1 MEIPRDPSIE
11 NRSPI
16 FSLSS
21 HFLRR
26 FQRNRESIFSR
37 FSHEGGGPADFGQN
51 RGVRECPRESR
62 DQSGPRPGLLG
73 VLATEGGQGMAGTRE
88 GDPTS
93 TTPDEDV
100 VKIIILG
107 DSAAGKSKLVERY
120 LMDDYAPQQLSTY
133 ALTLFRHKE
142 RLDDGNVVP
151 IDLWDT
157 AGQDRFNS
165 LHPSYYFRAHACI
178 LCFDIT
184 RKITYKNLEKWYE
197 ELRTYCPSIP
207 CMVVGNKIDVDYE
220 VTKKSFAFASK
231 RGLPFM
237 FVSAADGTNVARCFR
252 EVVKMGLTYKNNPED
267 DYYTEVMNLL
277 AEGEVL

>member
-1 MEIPRDPSIE
+1 MESTR
-11 NRSPI
+11 
-16 FSLSS
+16 
-21 HFLRR
+21 
-26 FQRNRESIFSR
+26 
-37 FSHEGGGPADFGQN
+37 
-51 RGVRECPRESR
+51 
-62 DQSGPRPGLLG
+62 
-73 VLATEGGQGMAGTRE
+73 AGN
-88 GDPTS
+88 PTS
-93 TTPDEDV
+93 TTPDDDV

-133 ALTLFRHKE
+133 ALTLFRHTE
-142 RLDDGNVVP
+142 RLDDGTEVP

-165 LHPSYYFRAHACI
+165 LHPSYYYRAHACI

-197 ELRTYCPSIP
+197 ELQMYCKGIP
-207 CMVVGNKIDVDYE
+207 CMVIGNKIDVDYE
-220 VTKKSFAFASK
+220 VTKKNFAFAAK

-252 EVVKMGLTYKNNPED
+252 EVVKMGLAYKNNPED

-277 AEGEVL
+277 AEGDVLS